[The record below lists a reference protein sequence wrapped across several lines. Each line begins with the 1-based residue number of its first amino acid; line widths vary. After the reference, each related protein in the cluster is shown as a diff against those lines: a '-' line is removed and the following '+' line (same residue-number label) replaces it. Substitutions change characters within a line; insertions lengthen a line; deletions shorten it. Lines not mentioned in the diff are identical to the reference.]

1 MTDHISRIETD
12 LVPEIETALVKSNI
26 QRAVKALTE
35 SLKVLVEHAKE
46 TNEAL
51 AALSKTAEAATPA
64 KDIAKKDEV
73 ADKDDKA
80 RQPAKKTPVKK
91 TGGEPTSD
99 VLKPVE

>member
-1 MTDHISRIETD
+1 MTDHISRIEND
-12 LVPEIETALVKSNI
+12 LVPEVEAALIKSNI

-35 SLKVLVEHAKE
+35 SMKALVEHAKE

-51 AALSKTAEAATPA
+51 AALSKATDNATPT
-64 KDIAKKDEV
+64 KDIAKTDEV
-73 ADKDDKA
+73 EDKDSKA

-91 TGGEPTSD
+91 TGGEPTAD